1 MEKPTSIRLK
11 DFKNDAVNLVNN
23 SGLPLFCIE
32 PVLRELLSAVQTKA
46 EEQYLTDKANYD
58 KFLRENKTK
67 EGMNHE

>member
-11 DFKNDAVNLVNN
+11 DFKNDVVNLVND

-46 EEQYLTDKANYD
+46 EEQYLTDKATYD
-58 KFLRENKTK
+58 KFLQENKTEK
-67 EGMNHE
+67 G